1 MIDEDI
7 VEIELNELK
16 MVCEDLDIYWTG
28 GLNVHNQN

>member
-28 GLNVHNQN
+28 GISCS